1 MQQDFQRR
9 TDKEKH
15 QSGDYY
21 SGPDRYYDQMTE
33 NTVIKLY
40 SGGYY
45 ASRSKGEMVVT
56 ILGSCIACCLYDPMN
71 KVGGINHFLVPG
83 IDNVHTNDASARY
96 GINAMELV
104 INDMVKIGAQKKHMV
119 AKIFGGSNM
128 IDISSK
134 IGEKNISFVKDF
146 LQNEGIDIT
155 ASDVGGSCPRRVHF
169 EPNTGKVKIRKL
181 KRVEDMKVVEKE
193 KQYINKVDLKPKPSD
208 TKDDI
213 VLF

>member
-1 MQQDFQRR
+1 MTQNFQRR

-21 SGPDRYYDQMTE
+21 SGPDRYYDQVNE

-45 ASRSKGEMVVT
+45 ASKTAGELVVT
-56 ILGSCIACCLYDPMN
+56 ILGSCIACCMYDPIN

-83 IDNVHTNDASARY
+83 LDSVHSNSSSARY
-96 GINAMELV
+96 GINAMELM
-104 INDMVKIGAQKKHMV
+104 INDMVKVGGQKRHMV
-119 AKIFGGSNM
+119 AKIFGGAKM
-128 IDISSK
+128 IDITSR
-134 IGEKNISFVKDF
+134 IGEKNISFVEDF
-146 LQNEGIDIT
+146 LQNEGIAIV

-169 EPNTGKVKIRKL
+169 ELKTGKVKIRKL
-181 KRVEDMKVVEKE
+181 IRIEDLKVVEKE
-193 KQYINKVDLKPKPSD
+193 KQYINEVKEKPKASE
-208 TKDDI
+208 KNDDI